1 MSSFAAGA
9 LKVDANGN
17 LATDRLEKELSSAL
31 KFDVEYKQKDN
42 MKKRAIKV
50 ATDYD
55 QFKAM
60 VDCSHLKKITSKEVQ
75 SFGDRKQGWSREY
88 RADTSNDANILLSEE
103 TMSTNLAGTNLTPL
117 SFNPTSSAALE
128 RELVSFTSFEE
139 KILYLKEVGSKQIK
153 KLIKKDCNAELFDQL
168 LKTIRFSI
176 ELEARL
182 PNDVGLDAESGKE
195 NDVHKQ
201 EQEEEQAGATDNE
214 KQGSI
219 DDGGGEGEEET
230 IKPLNVLKWLRVL
243 SMSNRFALT
252 LQFVDKDMRTFCFEY
267 IASRCSE
274 DDELIKSYK

>member
-1 MSSFAAGA
+1 MSSFSAGA

-17 LATDRLEKELSSAL
+17 LATEKLEKELSSAL

-75 SFGDRKQGWSREY
+75 SLGDRKQGWSREY

-103 TMSTNLAGTNLTPL
+103 TMSTNLAGQNLTPL

-128 RELVSFTSFEE
+128 RELVSLTSFEE

-168 LKTIRFSI
+168 LKTITFSI

-182 PNDVGLDAESGKE
+182 PSGKE
-195 NDVHKQ
+195 NDG
-201 EQEEEQAGATDNE
+201 EEQGELNVAITDNSANE
-214 KQGSI
+214 KQGSN
-219 DDGGGEGEEET
+219 DNDNDQGEEEVV
-230 IKPLNVLKWLRVL
+230 KPLNVLKWLRVL

-252 LQFVDKDMRTFCFEY
+252 LQFVGKDMRTACLEY
-267 IASRCSE
+267 ITSRCAE
-274 DDELIKSYK
+274 DELINSYK